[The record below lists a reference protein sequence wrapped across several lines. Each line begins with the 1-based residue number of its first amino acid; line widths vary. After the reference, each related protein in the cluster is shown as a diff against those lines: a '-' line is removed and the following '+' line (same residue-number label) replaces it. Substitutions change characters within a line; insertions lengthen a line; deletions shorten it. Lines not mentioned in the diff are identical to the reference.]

1 MVEWGVVVEVGHCE
15 VVVTPFRW
23 DGTLLL
29 ADSSLFLFLKN
40 CGKNN
45 LFFCHFF
52 IASIHKKLLLVS
64 NQQSTH
70 ISANVV
76 WKDIV
81 RHSTFF
87 SCKSYIVWSL
97 AKSTRASW
105 ERAMNFKPRLM
116 LAIPN
121 LLMYY
126 HLLVASIISSQY
138 TCTNNQNKAFFLF
151 FSCRLPGRTARLC
164 LLFWSWPETNEMRPI
179 SVGNHKIKN
188 KR

>member
-1 MVEWGVVVEVGHCE
+1 MEVGHCE

-45 LFFCHFF
+45 LVFCHFF
-52 IASIHKKLLLVS
+52 IASIHKKMLLVS

-76 WKDIV
+76 RKDIV

-87 SCKSYIVWSL
+87 SAKATLCGVWQSPL
-97 AKSTRASW
+97 
-105 ERAMNFKPRLM
+105 E
-116 LAIPN
+116 
-121 LLMYY
+121 
-126 HLLVASIISSQY
+126 
-138 TCTNNQNKAFFLF
+138 
-151 FSCRLPGRTARLC
+151 LP
-164 LLFWSWPETNEMRPI
+164 E
-179 SVGNHKIKN
+179 SVP
-188 KR
+188 

>member
-1 MVEWGVVVEVGHCE
+1 MLLWKLDIARWWWPHFGGTEHCCWLIQ
-15 VVVTPFRW
+15 VYFC
-23 DGTLLL
+23 
-29 ADSSLFLFLKN
+29 FLKTVEKTIYFFVIFSLPLFTKSCFWFLIN
-40 CGKNN
+40 SQHTSQQMLFEKILSGRV
-45 LFFCHFF
+45 LFF
-52 IASIHKKLLLVS
+52 
-64 NQQSTH
+64 
-70 ISANVV
+70 
-76 WKDIV
+76 W
-81 RHSTFF
+81 
-87 SCKSYIVWSL
+87 KSYIVWSL

-116 LAIPN
+116 SAIPN

-179 SVGNHKIKN
+179 SVRNHKIKN